1 VRGRCRAPHETRPS
15 ARSNPGIR
23 VLRSN
28 CSTAATRRGA
38 ATLTSNWSARF
49 TGLRGAA
56 TRRRCSLLVV
66 IALAG
71 FGAAYVPATG
81 SSAPSATT
89 TLPKPDPYP
98 TTTAQ
103 HRPQPPPPPPSA
115 RVPPPP
121 APPPPPPP
129 PAASV
134 VPPPPPPPPARSV
147 KPPRPRVHRT
157 RAHEPDPGKG
167 LVTSPRRSVAKRPA
181 PERDR
186 PRLAAAAGAPVAAR
200 ATRDELR
207 LPAGLL
213 FLLAGGFL
221 FLLVTAAVAV
231 VPERALPVRLADAV
245 DGRGE
250 QLLFVA
256 LCALGLCFVVAFL
269 IAFVSS

>member
-1 VRGRCRAPHETRPS
+1 VRGRCRAA
-15 ARSNPGIR
+15 ARD
-23 VLRSN
+23 
-28 CSTAATRRGA
+28 STFGQVEFRNQGATFGLFDCGDAKGA

-81 SSAPSATT
+81 SSAGPAKT

-98 TTTAQ
+98 TTTQ
-103 HRPQPPPPPPSA
+103 PRPQPPPPPPTHVS
-115 RVPPPP
+115 P
-121 APPPPPPP
+121 PPPPPPP
-129 PAASV
+129 PAASAV
-134 VPPPPPPPPARSV
+134 QPPPPPPARST
-147 KPPRPRVHRT
+147 PAQRPRVQRT
-157 RAHEPDPGKG
+157 RTHKPPPGTG
-167 LVTSPRRSVAKRPA
+167 AATAYRRPVATRPA
-181 PERDR
+181 PQADS
-186 PRLAAAAGAPVAAR
+186 PQLVAAAAAPGAAR
-200 ATRDELR
+200 TTRDELR
-207 LPAGLL
+207 LPAGAL

-231 VPERALPVRLADAV
+231 VPARALPERVADAV

-256 LCALGLCFVVAFL
+256 LCALGLCFALTFL